1 MKKETI
7 EEMLSQLGFD
17 DVKVE
22 MFKDHDELYDEYFE
36 ASICI
41 EIDHSPFVLEGAFR
55 KNERRLSKIVGYA
68 YLLNNEDRLLR
79 NPDDPWDKDWVM
91 VSEDITESEL
101 VKMMRKA
108 EKSRESF
115 HRLPPQDD
123 FILNL
128 YCR

>member
-22 MFKDHDELYDEYFE
+22 VLKDHNELDDEYFD
-36 ASICI
+36 ASSCI
-41 EIDHSPFVLEGAFR
+41 EIDHSPFVLAFR
-55 KNERRLSKIVGYA
+55 KNERGFSEIVGYA

-79 NPDDPWDKDWVM
+79 NPDDPWDKDWVT

-101 VKMMRKA
+101 VKMMREAK
-108 EKSRESF
+108 KQRIFS
-115 HRLPPQDD
+115 
-123 FILNL
+123 
-128 YCR
+128 